1 MGLAMADIPPVPISP
16 ASTTPRGLGAAQI
29 TYVLFGVAAV
39 AAIVAHGLPVIAP
52 LFGLIGIIAVIVAY
66 VMRGDAAG
74 SYVATHFRWLIRT
87 FWFSLLWAAVGV
99 LFFITLLGIPI
110 AWVIWLA
117 DSIWVLYR
125 VIRGFL
131 LLQEG
136 RPAPRM

>member
-1 MGLAMADIPPVPISP
+1 MADIPPVPISP

-52 LFGLIGIIAVIVAY
+52 VFGLIGIIAVIVAY

>member
-1 MGLAMADIPPVPISP
+1 MADIPPVPISP

-87 FWFSLLWAAVGV
+87 FWFSLL
-99 LFFITLLGIPI
+99 GIPI

>member
-1 MGLAMADIPPVPISP
+1 MADIPPVPISP

-52 LFGLIGIIAVIVAY
+52 LVGLIGILAVIGAY

-74 SYVATHFRWLIRT
+74 SYVAPHFRWLIRT